1 MLMLQKRTLFGLII
15 LMAGMELGFAQQAE
29 EGFYAGGRW
38 GLSTLATPTERDRPG
53 AGLKAYDRSSQAWSL
68 FLGHQWK
75 VAPQVLF
82 GAELGWTDNGR
93 ATITYASANEYE
105 FKSTELDLL
114 GNATVILGRGLSV
127 FAKAG
132 MGRVRQEY
140 HNSKYV
146 SGTPDLDSQW
156 TRDLPVAAAGL
167 SCAITGHLN
176 VFAEVRRTFG
186 DRTDLIS
193 KALTASNP
201 TPPPYRDILTS
212 VARVDVLSLGLS
224 WSF

>member
-1 MLMLQKRTLFGLII
+1 MRMLRKGMLFGLII
-15 LMAGMELGFAQQAE
+15 LIAGMELGFAQQVE
-29 EGFYAGGRW
+29 DGFYVGGRW

-53 AGLKAYDRSSQAWSL
+53 AGLLAYDRSSQTGSL

-75 VAPQVLF
+75 AAPQVF
-82 GAELGWTDNGR
+82 IGAELGWTDNGR

-105 FKSTELDLL
+105 FKSTQLDLL
-114 GNATVILGRGLSV
+114 GNATVILGRGISA

-167 SCAITGHLN
+167 SFAVTGHLN
-176 VFAEVRRTFG
+176 FFAEVRRTFG
-186 DRTDLIS
+186 DRTDLVS
-193 KALTASNP
+193 EALTPSNP